1 MESGGCQIRFEPV
14 IIDMMRP
21 PPTDHSHY
29 YRIIYLFNN
38 FGAKYNILV
47 LVYRRYENVV
57 QQGEMLNVCAMMF
70 CTTVSRALK
79 VEYIFYKI

>member
-1 MESGGCQIRFEPV
+1 MASDALDWVAKAKTRLT
-14 IIDMMRP
+14 MLRM
-21 PPTDHSHY
+21 HSVWW
-29 YRIIYLFNN
+29 
-38 FGAKYNILV
+38 A
-47 LVYRRYENVV
+47 VYRRYENVV